1 MQRTRGHNRLGLG
14 IVGLILLG
22 GGGYGLARHYGKFG
36 TGPEHDPILLPD
48 IRSFVAD
55 NRQWFWWAAG
65 AASAVVA
72 LLALGWLRS
81 QLRLPLPANNHL
93 DRQEVDGRTRLDGA
107 AAADALAADVDGLP
121 GVASADARVWGD
133 PTRPDVYLRV
143 HIHDDVAVDALRSEI
158 ETARL
163 ERLRY
168 ALQVAHID
176 ASVDLRLDGP
186 QGRVV
191 Q

>member
-1 MQRTRGHNRLGLG
+1 MHQTRGQNRLGLG
-14 IVGLILLG
+14 IVGLVLLA

-36 TGPEHDPILLPD
+36 TGRQHDPILLPD
-48 IRSFVAD
+48 IRNFVAD
-55 NRQWFWWAAG
+55 NRDWFWWAAG
-65 AASAVVA
+65 VASVIVA
-72 LLALGWLRS
+72 LLALSWLRT

-93 DRQEVDGRTRLDGA
+93 DRQEIDGRTRLDGA
-107 AAADALAADVDGLP
+107 AAADALAADIDALP

-143 HIHDDVAVDALRSEI
+143 HIHDDVAVDALRSDI
-158 ETARL
+158 ETAGL
-163 ERLRY
+163 ARLRQ
-168 ALQVAHID
+168 ALQVEHLE

-191 Q
+191 E

>member
-1 MQRTRGHNRLGLG
+1 MHRSRGQNRLGLG
-14 IVGLILLG
+14 IVGLVLLAA
-22 GGGYGLARHYGKFG
+22 GGYGLGRHYGKFG
-36 TGPEHDPILLPD
+36 TGAQNEPILLPD
-48 IRSFVAD
+48 IRNFVAD
-55 NRQWFWWAAG
+55 NRDWFWWAAG
-65 AASAVVA
+65 AASVVVA
-72 LLALGWLRS
+72 LLAFGWLRG
-81 QLRLPLPANNHL
+81 QLRLPLPANDHL

-107 AAADALAADVDGLP
+107 AAADALAAEVDALA

-143 HIHDDVAVDALRSEI
+143 HIHDDVAIDALRSDI

-163 ERLRY
+163 DRLRH
-168 ALQVAHID
+168 ALQVEHLE

>member
-1 MQRTRGHNRLGLG
+1 MHQTRGQNRLGFG
-14 IVGLILLG
+14 IVGLVLLA

-36 TGPEHDPILLPD
+36 ADPQHDPILLPD
-48 IRSFVAD
+48 VRNFVAN
-55 NRQWFWWAAG
+55 NRNWFWWAAG
-65 AASAVVA
+65 VASVVVA

-93 DRQEVDGRTRLDGA
+93 DRQELEGRTRLDGA
-107 AAADALAADVDGLP
+107 AAAGALAADIDALP

-143 HIHDDVAVDALRSEI
+143 YIHDDVAIDTLRADI
-158 ETARL
+158 ERTGLARL
-163 ERLRY
+163 RQ
-168 ALQVAHID
+168 ALQVEHLD
-176 ASVDLRLDGP
+176 ANVDVRLDGP
-186 QGRVV
+186 QGRTV